1 MKKLFFAAFALLA
14 ICSCSNED
22 PIPVPDYVVAN
33 FEGSQWDALIDNPQY
48 GGALLYSRD
57 EYKWTDGTTALTSEC
72 TKADWG
78 MDWGWGWNNGIA
90 ISNYI
95 DSDLSHGDYLHQL
108 SVPVSNG
115 SKNFAVVWDN
125 DSKLTFA
132 DGKARVIRAMEV
144 CLTTYSLAD
153 IIMKKKN
160 HGEDYKFFV
169 TATGT
174 LADGST
180 KTKEIV
186 LAEGKEKVMDK
197 WTVVSL
203 AELGAVKEVSFAFD
217 GTDKSDYG
225 VKTPKYFAFD
235 NVIIEK

>member
-1 MKKLFFAAFALLA
+1 MKKLLFAAFALLA

-22 PIPVPDYVVAN
+22 PIPVPDFVVAN
-33 FEGSQWDALIDNPQY
+33 FEGSQWEALIDDPQY
-48 GGALLYSRD
+48 GGPLIYSED
-57 EYKWTDGTTALTSEC
+57 EYKWTDGTTALSSEC
-72 TKADWG
+72 IKADWTAWG
-78 MDWGWGWNNGIA
+78 YGWGWNNGIA

-95 DSDLSHGDYLHQL
+95 DSDLSHGDSKHQL
-108 SVPVSNG
+108 SVPVTNG

-144 CLTTYSLAD
+144 CLTTYTLAN
-153 IIMKKKN
+153 IMKS
-160 HGEDYKFFV
+160 HGEGYKFFV

-174 LADGST
+174 LADGTT

-186 LAEGKEKVMDK
+186 LAEGAEKVMDK

-203 AELGAVKEVSFAFD
+203 AELGAVKEVSFTFD
-217 GTDKSDYG
+217 GTDQSDYG